1 MINILLFLGSYA
13 GGIFYS
19 IFASPMF
26 IFALYQ
32 AVYFYN
38 PQNRWWGSSVPNLPY
53 SFIVVVVMG
62 LLFMRSFGQYN
73 QNRLFQMPQFRWMYL
88 LLVLYGLAS
97 FYAILPNGHNQAF
110 VYYLK
115 LIVIISIAFK
125 MCQSDRDLNI
135 MLYGYIYGAWYICF
149 MAMQKGRNGA
159 GRVEGIGT
167 VDSPDANGLAAAIA
181 PSAVLCLYFF
191 WTATNNKIRLLI
203 AIAGAFIANGVVLI
217 NSRGA
222 FLAVAL
228 SCGLFMWHMY
238 FSSFQRKYQKAAAVG
253 ITLVGLLGAVAIVDK
268 DFIERMHTMTTQS
281 SEDVEKESGATRVIF
296 WQSAWNMAKDYPFGK
311 GFQGFNVFA
320 PIYIPEGIDTGESR
334 NRSVHSTWFETL
346 TEVGY
351 FGLFA
356 FIMMLYACY
365 KTSNITKKALKER
378 ADVDSYFKVI
388 ALQCALLAFVVAMTF
403 MNRMRAEILYWCVL
417 FIACAYNIY
426 VVRYNSSQEKK
437 SGIGNE
443 T

>member
-13 GGIFYS
+13 GGIFYA
-19 IFASPMF
+19 FMASPMV

-53 SFIVVVVMG
+53 SFIVVVAMAV
-62 LLFMRSFGQYN
+62 LFIKSFSQFN
-73 QNRLFQMPQFRWMYL
+73 QNRLLQMPQFRWMYCIL
-88 LLVLYGLAS
+88 LLYWVAS
-97 FYAILPNGHNQAF
+97 FYAVLPAGHSQAF
-110 VYYLK
+110 VFYLK
-115 LIVIISIAFK
+115 LMIIMSVAFK
-125 MCQSDRDLNI
+125 MCQSDKDLNI

-191 WTATNNKIRLLI
+191 WTATNNKIRFLI
-203 AIAGAFIANGVVLI
+203 AIAGAFIANGIVLI

-253 ITLVGLLGAVAIVDK
+253 ITLVGLLGAAMIVDK

-281 SEDVEKESGATRVIF
+281 AENVEQESGATRFIF

-351 FGLFA
+351 LGLFV
-356 FIMMLYACY
+356 FIMMLYASY

-378 ADVDSYFKVI
+378 ADVDNYFKVI

-426 VVRYNSSQEKK
+426 VVRYNSLQDKK
-437 SGIGNE
+437 LVVENE

>member
-13 GGIFYS
+13 GGILYALL
-19 IFASPMF
+19 ASPMV

-38 PQNRWWGSSVPNLPY
+38 PQNRWWGSSVPDLPY

-62 LLFMRSFGQYN
+62 VLFIKSFRQFN
-73 QNRLFQMPQFRWMYL
+73 QNQLLQMPQFRWMYFL
-88 LLVLYGLAS
+88 LLLYGVAS
-97 FYAILPNGHNQAF
+97 FYAAAPAGHSQAL

-115 LIVIISIAFK
+115 LMVIMSVAFK
-125 MCQSDRDLNI
+125 MCESDKDLNI
-135 MLYGYIYGAWYICF
+135 MLYGYIYGAWYISF

-159 GRVEGIGT
+159 GRIEGIGT

-191 WTATNNKIRLLI
+191 WTASNNKVRFLI
-203 AIAGAFIANGVVLI
+203 AIAGAFIANGIVLI

-238 FSSFQRKYQKAAAVG
+238 FSSFQRKFQKAAAIG
-253 ITLVGLLGAVAIVDK
+253 ITLVGLLGAVMIVDR

-281 SEDVEKESGATRVIF
+281 TENVEQETGATRFIF
-296 WQSAWNMAKDYPFGK
+296 WQSAWDMAKDYPFGK

-320 PIYIPEGIDTGESR
+320 PFYLPEAVDTGDSR

-351 FGLFA
+351 LGLFA

-365 KTSNITKKALKER
+365 RTSNITKKALKER
-378 ADVDSYFKVI
+378 ADVDNYFKVI
-388 ALQCALLAFVVAMTF
+388 ALQCALLAFVIAMTF
-403 MNRMRAEILYWCVL
+403 MNRMRAEILYWCIL

-426 VVRYNSSQEKK
+426 VVRYNRMSDKK
-437 SGIGNE
+437 VGSKS
-443 T
+443 